1 MTTGLYPYEG
11 DNIYKLFD
19 NISKGKYSIP
29 DSVDNVLT
37 NLLEGKNLLN
47 DFEDKKT
54 TNHVLLILSA
64 YKVCKWLV
72 TGWWFSPATP
82 VFSTNK
88 TDYHDITETNQINI
102 ILMPP

>member
-47 DFEDKKT
+47 NFENKKT

-64 YKVCKWLV
+64 YKVLSVIWGRLV
-72 TGWWFSPATP
+72 VSSRYSAFSLPI
-82 VFSTNK
+82 K
-88 TDYHDITETNQINI
+88 E
-102 ILMPP
+102 

>member
-47 DFEDKKT
+47 NFENKKT

-64 YKVCKWLV
+64 YKVCQLYE
-72 TGWWFSPATP
+72 A
-82 VFSTNK
+82 
-88 TDYHDITETNQINI
+88 D
-102 ILMPP
+102 

>member
-47 DFEDKKT
+47 DFENKKT

-64 YKVCKWLV
+64 YKVCQLYE
-72 TGWWFSPATP
+72 A
-82 VFSTNK
+82 
-88 TDYHDITETNQINI
+88 D
-102 ILMPP
+102 

>member
-37 NLLEGKNLLN
+37 NLLEGKNLFQN
-47 DFEDKKT
+47 FVKKEDKQPWQHKLLPL
-54 TNHVLLILSA
+54 HVVLAMII
-64 YKVCKWLV
+64 
-72 TGWWFSPATP
+72 WF
-82 VFSTNK
+82 F
-88 TDYHDITETNQINI
+88 
-102 ILMPP
+102 

>member
-1 MTTGLYPYEG
+1 MFILCSFFFRYNMTTGLYPYEG

-47 DFEDKKT
+47 NFENKKT

-64 YKVCKWLV
+64 YKVLSV
-72 TGWWFSPATP
+72 
-82 VFSTNK
+82 
-88 TDYHDITETNQINI
+88 I
-102 ILMPP
+102 

>member
-1 MTTGLYPYEG
+1 MTTGLYLYEG

-47 DFEDKKT
+47 NFENKKT

-64 YKVCKWLV
+64 YKVCQLILSNNLYIL
-72 TGWWFSPATP
+72 SP
-82 VFSTNK
+82 S
-88 TDYHDITETNQINI
+88 
-102 ILMPP
+102 

>member
-1 MTTGLYPYEG
+1 MFILCSFFFRYNMTTGLYPYEG

-47 DFEDKKT
+47 DFENKKT

-64 YKVCKWLV
+64 YKVCQLYE
-72 TGWWFSPATP
+72 A
-82 VFSTNK
+82 N
-88 TDYHDITETNQINI
+88 
-102 ILMPP
+102 

>member
-47 DFEDKKT
+47 NFENKKT
-54 TNHVLLILSA
+54 TNHVLLILST
-64 YKVCKWLV
+64 YKVLSVIWGRLV
-72 TGWWFSPATP
+72 VSSRYSAFSLPI
-82 VFSTNK
+82 K
-88 TDYHDITETNQINI
+88 E
-102 ILMPP
+102 

>member
-37 NLLEGKNLLN
+37 NLLEGKNMFQTFGN
-47 DFEDKKT
+47 KKT
-54 TNHVLLILSA
+54 TNHINTNYSSYLQS
-64 YKVCKWLV
+64 WLGV
-72 TGWWFSPATP
+72 
-82 VFSTNK
+82 
-88 TDYHDITETNQINI
+88 
-102 ILMPP
+102 

>member
-1 MTTGLYPYEG
+1 MFILCSFFFRYNMTTGLYPYEG

-47 DFEDKKT
+47 DFENKKT

-64 YKVCKWLV
+64 YKVCQLYE
-72 TGWWFSPATP
+72 A
-82 VFSTNK
+82 
-88 TDYHDITETNQINI
+88 D
-102 ILMPP
+102 

>member
-47 DFEDKKT
+47 DFKNKKT

-64 YKVCKWLV
+64 YKVCQLYE
-72 TGWWFSPATP
+72 A
-82 VFSTNK
+82 
-88 TDYHDITETNQINI
+88 D
-102 ILMPP
+102 

>member
-47 DFEDKKT
+47 NFENKKT

-64 YKVCKWLV
+64 YKVLSVIWGRLV
-72 TGWWFSPATP
+72 VSSRYFAFSLPI
-82 VFSTNK
+82 K
-88 TDYHDITETNQINI
+88 E
-102 ILMPP
+102 

>member
-1 MTTGLYPYEG
+1 MFILCSFFFRYNMTTGLYPYEG

-47 DFEDKKT
+47 NFENKKT

-64 YKVCKWLV
+64 YKVCQLYE
-72 TGWWFSPATP
+72 A
-82 VFSTNK
+82 
-88 TDYHDITETNQINI
+88 D
-102 ILMPP
+102 